1 MKTLPR
7 AHGSLAWPILGGLAA
22 FAGRLLAGRPEVVA
36 WHRAAGY
43 AWASAIIQPVSRA
56 VSFSLGEV
64 LTVVLCCLLVAVW
77 LRFGRRAFS
86 WLGFAAGLVVFAFY
100 VSWGIA
106 YRYPPLS
113 ERLEGRTKSGED
125 TNPGALADATSR
137 SARLL
142 ARASEAAGAFEG
154 SDAEFLT
161 RINRAL
167 PDGTDALPAGIAAA
181 SLEGVAFGPV
191 KVSGV
196 SFALS
201 RLQLSGYYFPWTG
214 EAQINAEMPRS
225 LWPRVA
231 AHERAHQRG
240 FARENEATVVGLL
253 ACLRSKDP
261 AVFYS
266 GALGLF
272 AAFDHDLSRIDGHAL
287 GRIRQTLPRR
297 VKEDFGKEFRFWKA
311 HEGFGGWVS
320 ERTNDTYLKAQGISS
335 GIASYQETTRL
346 LLQAMQTPGLPLR
359 DLLDLPA
366 GGESPDQEMGS
377 GRGPVG

>member
-1 MKTLPR
+1 MSPV
-7 AHGSLAWPILGGLAA
+7 WPILGGLAA
-22 FAGRLLAGRPEVVA
+22 LVGRLLAGRPEVVA
-36 WHRAAGY
+36 WHRGAGY
-43 AWASAIIQPVSRA
+43 ALVSTFLQPISRA

-64 LTVVLCCLLVAVW
+64 LTLVLCCLLTAAF
-77 LRFGRRAFS
+77 LRSGLRGFY
-86 WLGFAAGLVVFAFY
+86 WLGFVAGLVVLAFY
-100 VSWGIA
+100 LSWGIA

-125 TNPGALADATSR
+125 TRPGAFADVTSR

-142 ARASEAAGAFEG
+142 ARASEAAGALEG
-154 SDAEFLT
+154 SDTEFLT
-161 RINRAL
+161 RINLALHEGRA
-167 PDGTDALPAGIAAA
+167 ALPAGIAAA
-181 SLEGVAFGPV
+181 SVEGVDFGSV
-191 KVSGV
+191 KISGV

-231 AHERAHQRG
+231 AHEQAHQRG

-253 ACLRSKDP
+253 VCLRSTDP

-272 AAFDHDLSRIDGHAL
+272 AAFDRDLARIDADAL
-287 GRIRQTLPRR
+287 DRIRQTLPRR

-311 HEGFGGWVS
+311 HEGLGGWIS

-335 GIASYQETTRL
+335 GVASYQETTRL
-346 LLQAMQTPGLPLR
+346 LLQAMQTPGLPLQ
-359 DLLDLPA
+359 DLLDLTQ
-366 GGESPDQEMGS
+366 GGGSPELGKGS
-377 GRGPVG
+377 GKGPVG